1 MFLEEPCLAGVACC
15 TYLYF
20 GVPSDITWQS
30 FLFGPRWIQGCV
42 GLSMGIN
49 IHIFIPGEV
58 LCYGYNAIVSY
69 VLFVKILI
77 IRNMM
82 HRH

>member
-1 MFLEEPCLAGVACC
+1 MISLNKVFLEEPCLAGVACC
-15 TYLYF
+15 TYLCF

-30 FLFGPRWIQGCV
+30 FLFGSRWIQGCA

-49 IHIFIPGEV
+49 IHIFIPEEV
-58 LCYGYNAIVSY
+58 LYYGYNAIVSY

-77 IRNMM
+77 I
-82 HRH
+82 